1 MFMKR
6 WSLILVLGIL
16 SFLVTACS
24 GPDEHIWLKSPG
36 WSRAVFLGG
45 TAYSEAVPV
54 VIDETGYMFFVL
66 VEKAED
72 LESSYFRVLAFN
84 QKVDALWER
93 SLTDISLMRPS
104 SIRFLLV
111 DDGLQLFW
119 IDQEQ
124 LYMLELD
131 SEGNGLGAPVLL
143 SGDDEVDSF
152 SVVADSDGNPVLW
165 YAGPR
170 DNPGVYAL
178 TAFDGSSLPV
188 GIDPDGI
195 RVQLHYDQS
204 NVLHASWLHY
214 PVGYGISEILYA
226 VYPRGIAW
234 QPGQYDVV
242 YTLSVSPT
250 SALKGPTLGVDDAG
264 TYLFW
269 TVVVRSG
276 VQAGTVQTEYVYFS
290 NAQPST
296 IIGPRSIAMP
306 SNYSLSHEFLPNT
319 ALDAG
324 ERVSLHDANMSMT
337 TELQEI
343 TTNTAAASEL
353 AIAFRMP
360 TQHLWRKQRNQV
372 NVAYFRNGSPSSYQP
387 LSFTPTFST
396 LPYLFSSEAG
406 HLYITWLEKQESDWN
421 TVYFAS
427 TAPLVKDALSRS
439 TGREFLRI
447 VAQVSF
453 GMLVGILLAPIGAAL
468 WAVAPLAILFI
479 TSPLRKLGS
488 SRVQAVFTVI
498 SVIIAIAAYWLG
510 KLATLPGML
519 DYVPFSAWI
528 PDISVTLGI
537 ILRWLVPLLGSGIAL
552 VVAWYYTFHRSN
564 QSTLYY
570 LLIYIG
576 IDALLT
582 VAIYAV
588 LIYGEI

>member
-16 SFLVTACS
+16 SLLVTACS

-45 TAYSEAVPV
+45 TAFSELVPV
-54 VIDETGYMFFVL
+54 VIDETNNMFFVL
-66 VEKAED
+66 VEKEED
-72 LESSYFRVLAFN
+72 LESSHFRVLAFN
-84 QKVDALWER
+84 QNVDALWER

-104 SIRFLLV
+104 SVQIMLV
-111 DDGLQLFW
+111 DGGLQLFW

-131 SEGNGLGAPVLL
+131 SEGHELGAPVLL

-152 SVVADSDGNPVLW
+152 SVVADPDGNPVLW

-170 DNPGVYAL
+170 DNPGVYSL

-204 NVLHASWLHY
+204 SNLHASWLHY
-214 PVGYGISEILYA
+214 PIGYGISEILYA
-226 VYPRGIAW
+226 VYPPGIAW

-250 SALKGPTLGVDDAG
+250 SSLKGPTLGVDDEG

-296 IIGPRSIAMP
+296 ITGPRSIAMP
-306 SNYSLSHEFLPNT
+306 SNYALSHEFLPNT
-319 ALDAG
+319 LLDAG
-324 ERVSLHDANMSMT
+324 ERVSLNDANVSMT

-343 TTNTAAASEL
+343 TTNATAAGEL
-353 AIAFRMP
+353 AIAFRTP
-360 TQHLWRKQRNQV
+360 TQHLWRKERNQV

-396 LPYLFSSEAG
+396 LPYLVSSEDG

-427 TAPLVKDALSRS
+427 TAPSVKDALSQS
-439 TGREFLRI
+439 TGRENLRI

-468 WAVAPLAILFI
+468 WAMAPLAILLI

-488 SRVQAVFTVI
+488 TRVQTVFTVI
-498 SVIIAIAAYWLG
+498 SVTIAIAAYWLS

-528 PDISVTLGI
+528 PEISVTLGI
-537 ILRWLVPLLGSGIAL
+537 ILRWLVPLLSSGIAL
-552 VVAWYYTFHRSN
+552 VVAWYYTFRRSN
-564 QSTLYY
+564 QSTLYF